1 VLLLCAQACCVLHSF
16 ILTFKLQCASFDT
29 VTVLLALAFAL
40 MRLLRREHDGQYIL
54 TTFDSGAIPRYAIL
68 SHTWG
73 AATDEVTFRDFIENK
88 YKDKVGFNKI
98 RFCADQALKDGLE
111 YFWVDTCCINK
122 LSSAE
127 LDGAI
132 NSMFKWYS
140 KSKECYVYL
149 SDVASDR
156 SLDGSITLQDS
167 RWFTRG
173 WTLQELIAPSL
184 VEFFTVDGQKLGDK
198 RSMAQQLHSNT
209 HISLGALLGAPLSS
223 FTVDERL
230 SWMRKR
236 QTKEEEDAVYA
247 LVGIFDVSLSSTYGE
262 DYAKALHRLKRGI
275 KDLNDDISPMRSG
288 KRVRVE
294 PFSTI
299 PFAPDPRLV
308 ERPEIMEWIREK
320 CRSPGAR
327 VALVG
332 LGGIG

>member
-1 VLLLCAQACCVLHSF
+1 
-16 ILTFKLQCASFDT
+16 
-29 VTVLLALAFAL
+29 
-40 MRLLRREHDGQYIL
+40 MRLLRREHDGQYSL

-73 AATDEVTFRDFIENK
+73 VATDEVTFQDFIENN

-127 LDGAI
+127 LDRAI

-140 KSKECYVYL
+140 KSEKCNVYL
-149 SDVASDR
+149 LDVVSDS
-156 SLDGSITLQDS
+156 SLDGSIALQDS

-173 WTLQELIAPSL
+173 WTLQELIAPSS

-198 RSMAQQLHSNT
+198 RSMAEQLQSIT
-209 HISLGALLGAPLSS
+209 QISLGALLGAPLSS

-236 QTKEEEDAVYA
+236 QTEEEDAVYA

-262 DYAKALHRLKRGI
+262 GYAKALYRLKREI
-275 KDLNDDISPMRSG
+275 DDLNDDISPMRSG

-299 PFAPDPRLV
+299 PFAPDPQLV
-308 ERPEIMEWIREK
+308 ERPEIMEWIHEK
-320 CRSPGAR
+320 CLSPGAR
-327 VALVG
+327 VALAG